1 MKLRYYMRGLGIG
14 MVVTALVMGIATKE
28 GLPLTDAEIKAK
40 ALALGMVEEDSI
52 RLSDIQSSPDP
63 GVHGEETG
71 ETGEGLDGTAGE
83 EGLDSMEDESGT
95 ASVGTE
101 GAGTD
106 GAGTEDAG
114 TEDMGGSGQAPG
126 QDGTSAGEGA
136 PADGMPSVITIVVED
151 GAGSYRVCE
160 QLEEAGL
167 VEDAW
172 EYDKYLIDN
181 GCSKKVHAGTHQI
194 PAGAGWE
201 EIMGIITRTGN

>member
-63 GVHGEETG
+63 GVHGE
-71 ETGEGLDGTAGE
+71 AGE

-95 ASVGTE
+95 ASVGT
-101 GAGTD
+101 D

-114 TEDMGGSGQAPG
+114 TEDMGVSGQAPG

-136 PADGMPSVITIVVED
+136 PADDMPSVITIVVED